1 MVSGVGKAIRQGKP
15 FGSVEQEAFLTLCR
29 AAADLQQEV
38 AEVLRP
44 AGLSASQYNVLRILR
59 GAGGAG
65 LACGEI
71 VERLVARD
79 PDLTRLLDRL
89 ERRDYVSRARDAAD
103 RRVVTTRITER
114 GLEVLAALDGPIAA
128 LHERQLGHLGAMKLR
143 QLVRLLEGA
152 AGVGR

>member
-15 FGSVEQEAFLTLCR
+15 FGSVEQEAFLSLCR

-44 AGLSASQYNVLRILR
+44 SGLSASQYNVLRILR
-59 GAGGAG
+59 GAGDAG
-65 LACGEI
+65 LSCGEI

-143 QLVRLLEGA
+143 QLMRLLEEA